1 MLNIKV
7 TTEDV
12 LSIDWD
18 EAISD
23 SVEKECHYYFSRFYK
38 ASDKAKNNKNITHS
52 EILKLLGMICS
63 FHLDLENYESPFEPA
78 LILRESRSPSIE
90 DLTENDYEAL
100 LMIVELVKDSEL
112 KSRIADILW
121 VGKRQHLQAKN
132 AVFSYIESFWTLFDP
147 IHWTSCIERIERAL
161 QIAVILGR
169 KNEPFE
175 ATVEAIEEA
184 LNRINGEDS
193 SFLSARLME
202 LLIENGIGDSE
213 KYSILSEKI
222 AIKAEEELEFRRA
235 RNYWDICSKWYRFK
249 KDKENQQAKL
259 KNYAETYVKEAHII
273 LARENPSYMLASSQI
288 LSAIEAH
295 RRIKGKNERIEELH
309 RLLLTY
315 QEQSVDELQSISS
328 EKIDISNYIK
338 EAEKLVEGKDKE
350 KAIYQ
355 LGLIGRVPQKN
366 ALRAQVE
373 KSSEKYFLK
382 NFFSSV
388 SINESGKIIKRH
400 PSMISGNQE
409 EVEAAIKV
417 EMYKNAQY
425 YHLIHTQGL
434 VEPARRKIIFEH
446 CIRLRD
452 VFDLVEN
459 NPFVPY
465 GREIIFAEGLLKG
478 FYGEFL
484 VSAHLLIPQL
494 ENSIRHILYESG
506 EIASSL
512 DSEGV
517 QDEKNLNSLLFV
529 PKFEELISEDIAFDL
544 QGLLVERSGSNLR
557 NKIAH
562 GLMSYENFFSS
573 ELTYLWWLT
582 LHLCCIYKTLYL
594 KSLEQ

>member
-1 MLNIKV
+1 M
-7 TTEDV
+7 
-12 LSIDWD
+12 
-18 EAISD
+18 
-23 SVEKECHYYFSRFYK
+23 
-38 ASDKAKNNKNITHS
+38 
-52 EILKLLGMICS
+52 
-63 FHLDLENYESPFEPA
+63 
-78 LILRESRSPSIE
+78 
-90 DLTENDYEAL
+90 
-100 LMIVELVKDSEL
+100 
-112 KSRIADILW
+112 
-121 VGKRQHLQAKN
+121 
-132 AVFSYIESFWTLFDP
+132 
-147 IHWTSCIERIERAL
+147 
-161 QIAVILGR
+161 
-169 KNEPFE
+169 
-175 ATVEAIEEA
+175 
-184 LNRINGEDS
+184 
-193 SFLSARLME
+193 
-202 LLIENGIGDSE
+202 
-213 KYSILSEKI
+213 
-222 AIKAEEELEFRRA
+222 
-235 RNYWDICSKWYRFK
+235 
-249 KDKENQQAKL
+249 
-259 KNYAETYVKEAHII
+259 KEAEII

-295 RRIKGKNERIEELH
+295 RRVRGKNERIEELH

-328 EKIDISNYIK
+328 EKIYISNYIE

-350 KAIYQ
+350 KAIFQ
-355 LGLIGRVPQKN
+355 LGLIGGVPQKN
-366 ALRAQVE
+366 ALRSQVE
-373 KSSEKYFLK
+373 KSSEKYFLQ

-446 CIRLRD
+446 SIRLKD

-506 EIASSL
+506 EIVSSL

-594 KSLEQ
+594 KSLKQ